1 MSIEM
6 TDAKELFEPLRGQAL
21 EQGAQIEAILDN
33 ALDSCFAKGLSQ
45 FDVLTV
51 TMQWLSVR
59 LLRLKLEE
67 RMALQLAANT
77 SWSGF

>member
-6 TDAKELFEPLRGQAL
+6 TDTKELFEPLRGQAL

-67 RMALQLAANT
+67 RMALQLASNT